1 MAIMYNLVE
10 EEILMLIYVEQD
22 IFKSPAQVIVN
33 AVNTVGVMGKG
44 IAKRFK
50 DVYPDMFKEYRNFC
64 ELGSLTVGK
73 LWIYKKE
80 SKWVLNFPTKK
91 HCRNPSKIEYIEDGL
106 KKFVETYKEKNITSI
121 SFPQLGCGN
130 GGLNWEHQVKP
141 LMEKYLKNLP
151 IDIFI
156 HVRPNSNLQMEHMN
170 IAKTLQWLRK
180 NPRDLSITQLI
191 DDMKESIE
199 ANKHVLG
206 KSGKWS
212 IAISNGDDGLE
223 FDVKSKDHSLVITYG
238 SLYDMWI
245 KLRDYGYLISYDLP
259 VEVQNY
265 SNIVFEFL
273 EQLPYIEQV
282 SVFNLTGSKIAGVT
296 INKYNLPEFKYNISE
311 SIVNE

>member
-1 MAIMYNLVE
+1 
-10 EEILMLIYVEQD
+10 
-22 IFKSPAQVIVN
+22 
-33 AVNTVGVMGKG
+33 
-44 IAKRFK
+44 
-50 DVYPDMFKEYRNFC
+50 
-64 ELGSLTVGK
+64 
-73 LWIYKKE
+73 
-80 SKWVLNFPTKK
+80 
-91 HCRNPSKIEYIEDGL
+91 
-106 KKFVETYKEKNITSI
+106 
-121 SFPQLGCGN
+121 
-130 GGLNWEHQVKP
+130 
-141 LMEKYLKNLP
+141 
-151 IDIFI
+151 
-156 HVRPNSNLQMEHMN
+156 
-170 IAKTLQWLRK
+170 
-180 NPRDLSITQLI
+180 
-191 DDMKESIE
+191 MKESIE

-223 FDVKSKDHSLVITYG
+223 FYVKSKDHSLVITYE